1 MLPCVA
7 AIASASR
14 SSSRAA
20 KRRNVSS
27 RPRNVDQRKPST
39 LRSTRPPIS
48 ASSTLSQI
56 VLSHGARQHAPQQTN
71 RGRYQRV
78 DQPFADPIRLR
89 SQPKRFRRFLLRQCN
104 FEQARR
110 GRAHGCGQRVRALL
124 LPRQYCLDRST
135 ELSGEFGQLCLK
147 EIGQCGVQ
155 TALDRSAV
163 HDAAIILHVS
173 LHKSGKPTL
182 RLLA

>member
-48 ASSTLSQI
+48 ASYLSQI